1 MKREQPS
8 ITLTGGVNA
17 VFLHN
22 RVKSSEGIYDSDF
35 IKLATVVSH
44 E

>member
-8 ITLTGGVNA
+8 MTGGVNA
-17 VFLHN
+17 VFLYN
-22 RVKSSEGIYDSDF
+22 RVKSSAGIYDSDF